1 MQWLVENHPTKP
13 ANAVWADALVLK
25 LKEADFFGEIALLS
39 GKPRQATVKAV
50 GPVSVLVMS
59 RDAFTRLCGPLFEIL
74 RRNMATYSTLELP
87 DEPAP
92 QGAGEEEDPVGDTQ
106 DDEGGEEEDVAMPA
120 DYKGRQRGR
129 RNNVFVESAKVED
142 GWVPPFYEKTAD
154 EKARLE
160 GYISKTFLLSFLD
173 VKVSR
178 RRKPALPNQRPARCG
193 VTCEPPRPHV
203 CGGGGALGRHVT
215 RWSMRLR
222 RRITPRTTRSSGRHA
237 PAARAP
243 QCRSAAA
250 MPRHA
255 LLSALLVGAQGEDG
269 DYYYILDSGHTEV
282 WLSKPPGTPEVKVFE
297 YSVGGA
303 FGELALLHG
312 EPRQATVRA
321 TEDCTTW
328 ALDRDTFRKIM
339 MSTGKSEINQRLEFI
354 SKVCSPA
361 EHAPAAR
368 GGALRAGRA
377 QVPLLEECSLNERF
391 KIAEAMEVRQFA
403 DGEVIVQEGDVGNEF
418 FIINAG
424 QCNCYKRTL
433 KF

>member
-203 CGGGGALGRHVT
+203 CGGGGGALGRHVT

-297 YSVGGA
+297 YSVGG
-303 FGELALLHG
+303 GLW
-312 EPRQATVRA
+312 RA
-321 TEDCTTW
+321 R
-328 ALDRDTFRKIM
+328 A
-339 MSTGKSEINQRLEFI
+339 
-354 SKVCSPA
+354 
-361 EHAPAAR
+361 AAR
-368 GGALRAGRA
+368 GAAPGDGARDGGLHDVGAGPRHLPQDHDVDWQVGDQPAPRVHLQGLLPRRACPGGARRRAEGGARAGA
-377 QVPLLEECSLNERF
+377 AS
-391 KIAEAMEVRQFA
+391 
-403 DGEVIVQEGDVGNEF
+403 
-418 FIINAG
+418 
-424 QCNCYKRTL
+424 
-433 KF
+433 

>member
-1 MQWLVENHPTKP
+1 
-13 ANAVWADALVLK
+13 
-25 LKEADFFGEIALLS
+25 
-39 GKPRQATVKAV
+39 
-50 GPVSVLVMS
+50 
-59 RDAFTRLCGPLFEIL
+59 
-74 RRNMATYSTLELP
+74 
-87 DEPAP
+87 
-92 QGAGEEEDPVGDTQ
+92 
-106 DDEGGEEEDVAMPA
+106 
-120 DYKGRQRGR
+120 
-129 RNNVFVESAKVED
+129 
-142 GWVPPFYEKTAD
+142 
-154 EKARLE
+154 
-160 GYISKTFLLSFLD
+160 
-173 VKVSR
+173 
-178 RRKPALPNQRPARCG
+178 
-193 VTCEPPRPHV
+193 
-203 CGGGGALGRHVT
+203 
-215 RWSMRLR
+215 
-222 RRITPRTTRSSGRHA
+222 
-237 PAARAP
+237 
-243 QCRSAAA
+243 
-250 MPRHA
+250 MPRRA

-368 GGALRAGRA
+368 CGARRRGAARGGALRAGRA